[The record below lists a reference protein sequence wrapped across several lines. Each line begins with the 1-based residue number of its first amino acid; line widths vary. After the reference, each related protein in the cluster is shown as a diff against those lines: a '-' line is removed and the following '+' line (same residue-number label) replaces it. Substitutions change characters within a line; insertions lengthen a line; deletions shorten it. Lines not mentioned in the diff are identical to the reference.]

1 MRTHGIKKK
10 CETCKGSGHALSLP
24 LSGRPTC
31 RDCHGMGY
39 IVYTDRPD
47 RVDTLICSRIRPL
60 SDLSDEDLQLLNTGE
75 PMSKTEPDH
84 VPLSDA
90 EVAAIHLGRVRLANN
105 AAIKQVVVDHVK
117 GTKGY
122 VPIHEG
128 DTNAEMTCNAINIL
142 DELLE
147 PYGYRFGDKMGAEL
161 LK

>member
-10 CETCKGSGHALSLP
+10 CETCKGSGHSLSLP
-24 LSGRPTC
+24 FSGRPTC

-90 EVAAIHLGRVRLANN
+90 EVAAIHRAAMRLSNTSN
-105 AAIKQVVVDHVK
+105 TKFGVVDHVK
-117 GTKGY
+117 GTKGFIPS
-122 VPIHEG
+122 VEG
-128 DTNAEMTCNAINIL
+128 DHLAKMDCEALNALTGI
-142 DELLE
+142 LE
-147 PYGYRFGDKMGAEL
+147 PYGYSPHSAQKL
-161 LK
+161 

>member
-10 CETCKGSGHALSLP
+10 CETCKGSGHTLSLP

-90 EVAAIHLGRVRLANN
+90 EVAAIHRAAMRLSNTSN
-105 AAIKQVVVDHVK
+105 TKFGVVDHVK
-117 GTKGY
+117 GTKGFIPS
-122 VPIHEG
+122 VEG
-128 DTNAEMTCNAINIL
+128 DHLAKMDCEALNALTGI
-142 DELLE
+142 LE
-147 PYGYRFGDKMGAEL
+147 PYGYSPHSAQKL
-161 LK
+161 